1 VVQLEAPDTQVAQV
15 VRKLPFVQEVHEDG
29 SQLILELTD
38 PERNRPELVKAI
50 VEAGGRV
57 IGVSEKQYP
66 LEEVYLRLIREEKQN
81 ES

>member
-1 VVQLEAPDTQVAQV
+1 LAELVK
-15 VRKLPFVQEVHEDG
+15 KLPFVQEVREEG

-38 PERNRPELVKAI
+38 SERNRPELVKAI

-66 LEEVYLRLIREEKQN
+66 LEEVYLRLIREESGN